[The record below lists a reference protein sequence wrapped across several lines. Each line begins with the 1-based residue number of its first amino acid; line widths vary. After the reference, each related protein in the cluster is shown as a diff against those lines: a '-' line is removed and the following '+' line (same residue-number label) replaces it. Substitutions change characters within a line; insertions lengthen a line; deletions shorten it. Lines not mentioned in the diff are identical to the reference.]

1 MGRAFER
8 MRLSSFQTIIL
19 GFSVLILIG
28 ALLLTLPAAK
38 AGAGSASFMDALFT
52 STSAVCVTGLVVR
65 DTATYWSP
73 FGQAVIL
80 CLIQIGGMGVV
91 TAAVAFAM
99 VSGKKIGLMQRS
111 TLQEAIS
118 AHHVGGIVKL
128 TGFILKT
135 TLVIELI
142 GALLLGI
149 VFSGDFGI
157 FKGVWYGLFHSI
169 SAFCNAGFD
178 LMGVN
183 AQYSSLTGYSGN
195 ALVNVV
201 IMLLIIIGGV
211 GFLTW
216 EDIKTNRWH
225 FRAYRMQSKVI
236 LSTTAILLLLPALF
250 FYFAELSRPEWASL
264 STGERLL
271 GAMFQSVTPRTAGFN
286 TLDLSKFS
294 EVGSFIIILLMLTGG
309 SPGSTAGGMK
319 TTTLAVLFFSAIS
332 IFKRRE
338 TIRCFGRRI
347 ELDTV
352 RSAATILMLYIV
364 LFLTGGLAISWI
376 ENLPVLSCLF
386 EAASAIGTVGLSLG
400 ITPSLGAA
408 SRIILMLLMFFGR
421 VGGLTLIFAT
431 ASGKKPYA
439 AMLPKEKITVG

>member
-1 MGRAFER
+1 MERALDR

-28 ALLLTLPAAK
+28 ALLLTLPVAK
-38 AGAGSASFMDALFT
+38 VGAGNANFLDALFT
-52 STSAVCVTGLVVR
+52 STSAVCVTGLVVQ

-73 FGQAVIL
+73 FGQTVIL

-183 AQYSSLTGYSGN
+183 AQYSSLTGYTGKP
-195 ALVNVV
+195 LVNAV
-201 IMLLIIIGGV
+201 IMLLIVIGGV

-225 FRAYRMQSKVI
+225 FHAYRMQSKVI
-236 LSTTAILLLLPALF
+236 LSTTAILLVLPALF
-250 FYFAELSRPEWASL
+250 FYFAEFSRPEWASL
-264 STGERLL
+264 SPGERLL

-286 TLDLSKFS
+286 TLDLTKLS
-294 EVGSFIIILLMLTGG
+294 EVGRFIIILLMLTGG

-332 IFKRRE
+332 VFKRRE

-352 RSAATILMLYIV
+352 RSVATILMLYIV
-364 LFLTGGLAISWI
+364 LFLMGGLVISWI
-376 ENLPVLSCLF
+376 ENLPVLTCLF
-386 EAASAIGTVGLSLG
+386 EAASAIGTVGLTLG
-400 ITPSLGAA
+400 ITPSLGIA

-421 VGGLTLIFAT
+421 VGGLTLIFAA